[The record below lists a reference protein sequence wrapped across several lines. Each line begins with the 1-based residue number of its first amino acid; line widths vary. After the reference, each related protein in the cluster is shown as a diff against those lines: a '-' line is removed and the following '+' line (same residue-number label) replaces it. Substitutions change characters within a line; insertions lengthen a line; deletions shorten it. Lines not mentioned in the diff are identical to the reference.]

1 MNFKPLK
8 EKILQKS
15 AEKFLTLG
23 VKSVTMDEI
32 ASELG
37 MSKKTLYTHFSTKT
51 ELINATTHY
60 VFEEI
65 SKGINEIVDR
75 NKNPIEE
82 HYKIKNFALE
92 HLKYEK
98 SSPQY
103 QLQKYYPKIFTEIR
117 KKQQKLMEDL
127 IRENLEKGIKEGYY
141 REEISIPFI
150 SRIYFVEMIGLKD
163 RDLFPADEF
172 PVPGLIEEHLEY
184 HLRGI
189 VTNKGLTTLK
199 NYLQNNN

>member
-1 MNFKPLK
+1 MK
-8 EKILQKS
+8 EKILQKA

-32 ASELG
+32 AGELG
-37 MSKKTLYTHFSTKT
+37 MSKKTLYAHFSTKT
-51 ELINATTHY
+51 ELIEATTYH
-60 VFEEI
+60 VIEEI
-65 SKGINEIVDR
+65 SKGINEIVDK
-75 NKNPIEE
+75 NKDPIEE

-103 QLQKYYPKIFTEIR
+103 QLQKYYPKIFNGIR
-117 KKQQKLMEDL
+117 KKQQKMMEDL
-127 IRENLEKGIKEGYY
+127 IHENLEKGIKEGYY
-141 REEISIPFI
+141 REEISVPFI
-150 SRIYFVEMIGLKD
+150 ARIYFVEMIGLKD

-172 PVPGLIEEHLEY
+172 PVPNVIEEHLEY

-189 VTNKGLTTLK
+189 VTTKGLTTLK
-199 NYLQNNN
+199 EYLQNNN